1 MKLEQL
7 YRLLDITS
15 LDPKDNEEKMI
26 GLVNQVRNVY
36 EKTNQVFLPSAIC
49 VFPNWIETLRVHG
62 KFLPLEFAC
71 VAGAFPHGQTFTQA
85 KMMETHIAIE
95 KGATEIDMVINR
107 GYFLSGKL
115 EDCGLEIKMLKEI
128 IGIRTLKVI
137 LETGELETE
146 QNITGA
152 ATLALHVG
160 ADFIKTSTGKSSVGA
175 THEAAKAIC
184 FAIKDYYQETGNKKG
199 IKISGGVSTVEQ
211 ALEYCEII
219 EGVLGEDWLQ
229 PSLTRI
235 GASKLAND
243 VLNKSGYSEIAQF

>member
-1 MKLEQL
+1 M
-7 YRLLDITS
+7 
-15 LDPKDNEEKMI
+15 
-26 GLVNQVRNVY
+26 
-36 EKTNQVFLPSAIC
+36 
-49 VFPNWIETLRVHG
+49 
-62 KFLPLEFAC
+62 
-71 VAGAFPHGQTFTQA
+71 
-85 KMMETHIAIE
+85 
-95 KGATEIDMVINR
+95 
-107 GYFLSGKL
+107 
-115 EDCGLEIKMLKEI
+115 
-128 IGIRTLKVI
+128 
-137 LETGELETE
+137 ETE

>member
-1 MKLEQL
+1 
-7 YRLLDITS
+7 
-15 LDPKDNEEKMI
+15 
-26 GLVNQVRNVY
+26 
-36 EKTNQVFLPSAIC
+36 
-49 VFPNWIETLRVHG
+49 
-62 KFLPLEFAC
+62 
-71 VAGAFPHGQTFTQA
+71 
-85 KMMETHIAIE
+85 METHIAIE